1 MIADKSQNNK
11 QWPLEGVK
19 VLDLGQIYNGP
30 YAGFLMA
37 HAGADV
43 IKVEP
48 LTGEVLRQRGGGQVP
63 LSFSMLNT
71 NKRGI
76 AIDLKKN
83 EGKKLLLDL
92 AGEADVLLENFA
104 PGAMERLGLGIDLF
118 LESNPGLIYASGSGY
133 GLSGPKKNNLAMD
146 LTVQAIGGIMTING
160 PETGPPMKAGAAI
173 CDFVGGVHLYAGIV
187 TALYEREKTGLGGV
201 VEVAMQEAIYPVLT
215 SNIASLHK
223 NKWKQPA
230 RRGNKHPTQGSA
242 PYNVYETTDG
252 YIAII
257 CVKDAHW
264 LSLLK
269 VIAREDLLTDQRFK
283 TQALRA
289 TNEGIV
295 DEIVENWTKTK
306 TKDQAAELLKTNKI
320 PAAPV
325 RNLEEVTQDE
335 HMHERGMLNNIN
347 HPTMGDVILPKSPIR
362 FHKTPESELNIE
374 PTIGQ
379 HTREVLVEWLKIS
392 GEKIDTLI
400 RAGVIGENDEN
411 KK

>member
-1 MIADKSQNNK
+1 MSNPHH
-11 QWPLEGVK
+11 PLTGIR
-19 VLDLGQIYNGP
+19 VLDLTQIYNGP

-104 PGAMERLGLGIDLF
+104 PGALERLGLGIDLF

-146 LTVQAIGGIMTING
+146 LTVQAIGGIMSING

-187 TALYEREKTGLGGV
+187 TALDEREKTGLGGV

-289 TNEGIV
+289 TNEDVV

-392 GEKIDTLI
+392 GEKVDTLI
-400 RAGVIGENDEN
+400 RTGVIGENDEN

>member
-1 MIADKSQNNK
+1 MIADKSQNKK

-146 LTVQAIGGIMTING
+146 LTVQAIGGIMSING

-230 RRGNKHPTQGSA
+230 RRGNKHPNKGSA

-289 TNEGIV
+289 TNEDVV

-392 GEKIDTLI
+392 GEKVDTLI

>member
-1 MIADKSQNNK
+1 MIADKSQNSK

-146 LTVQAIGGIMTING
+146 LTVQAIGGIMSING

-289 TNEGIV
+289 TNEDVV

-392 GEKIDTLI
+392 GEKLDTLI
-400 RAGVIGENDEN
+400 RTGVIGENDEN

>member
-1 MIADKSQNNK
+1 MIADKSQNKK

-146 LTVQAIGGIMTING
+146 LTVQAIGGIMSING

-264 LSLLK
+264 ISLLK

-289 TNEGIV
+289 TNEEAV

-392 GEKIDTLI
+392 GEKLDTLI
-400 RAGVIGENDEN
+400 RTGVIGENDEN

>member
-1 MIADKSQNNK
+1 MIADKSQNSK

-146 LTVQAIGGIMTING
+146 LTVQAIGGIMSING

-289 TNEGIV
+289 TNEDVV

-392 GEKIDTLI
+392 GEKVDTLI
-400 RAGVIGENDEN
+400 RTGVIGENDEN

>member
-1 MIADKSQNNK
+1 MIADKSQNKK

-104 PGAMERLGLGIDLF
+104 PGAMERLELGIDLF
-118 LESNPGLIYASGSGY
+118 LDSNPRLIYASGSGY
-133 GLSGPKKNNLAMD
+133 GLSGSKKNNLAMD
-146 LTVQAIGGIMTING
+146 LTVQAIGGIMSING

-187 TALYEREKTGLGGV
+187 TALYDREKTGLGGV

-242 PYNVYETTDG
+242 PYNVYETNDG

-257 CVKDAHW
+257 CVKDSHW
-264 LSLLK
+264 LNLLK
-269 VIAREDLLTDQRFK
+269 VIAREDLMTDQRFK

-289 TNEGIV
+289 TNEEVV

-347 HPTMGDVILPKSPIR
+347 HPTMGDVVLPKSPIR
-362 FHKTPESELNIE
+362 FHKTPESEINIE

-379 HTREVLVEWLKIS
+379 HTREVLVEWLQIS
-392 GEKIDTLI
+392 GKKVDTLLG
-400 RAGVIGENDEN
+400 AGVIGENDEN

>member
-146 LTVQAIGGIMTING
+146 LTVQAIGGIMSING

-187 TALYEREKTGLGGV
+187 TALYEREKTGRGGV

-230 RRGNKHPTQGSA
+230 RRGNKHPTKGSA

-269 VIAREDLLTDQRFK
+269 VIARDDLLTDQRFK

-289 TNEGIV
+289 TNEDVV

-392 GEKIDTLI
+392 GEKVDTLI

>member
-146 LTVQAIGGIMTING
+146 LTVQAIGGIMSING

-289 TNEGIV
+289 TNEDVV

-379 HTREVLVEWLKIS
+379 HTREVLVEWLHIS

>member
-1 MIADKSQNNK
+1 MIADKSQNKK

-118 LESNPGLIYASGSGY
+118 LDSNPGLIYASGSGY
-133 GLSGPKKNNLAMD
+133 GLSGPQKNNLAMD
-146 LTVQAIGGIMTING
+146 LTVQAIGGIMSING

-242 PYNVYETTDG
+242 PYNVYETNDG

-269 VIAREDLLTDQRFK
+269 VIAREDLMTDQRFK

-289 TNEGIV
+289 TNEEVV

-347 HPTMGDVILPKSPIR
+347 HPTMGDVVLPKSPIR
-362 FHKTPESELNIE
+362 FHKTPESEINIE

-379 HTREVLVEWLKIS
+379 HTREVLVEWLQIS
-392 GEKIDTLI
+392 GKKVDTLLG
-400 RAGVIGENDEN
+400 AGVIGENHEN

>member
-146 LTVQAIGGIMTING
+146 LTVQAIGGIMSING

-187 TALYEREKTGLGGV
+187 TALYDREKTGLGGV

-264 LSLLK
+264 ISLLK

-289 TNEGIV
+289 TNEEAV

-347 HPTMGDVILPKSPIR
+347 HPTMGDVVLPKSPIR
-362 FHKTPESELNIE
+362 FHKTPESEINIE

-379 HTREVLVEWLKIS
+379 HTREVLVEWLKMS
-392 GEKIDTLI
+392 GEKVDTLI
-400 RAGVIGENDEN
+400 RTGVIGENDEN

>member
-11 QWPLEGVK
+11 QWPLGGVK

-133 GLSGPKKNNLAMD
+133 GLSGPKKK
-146 LTVQAIGGIMTING
+146 QPCNG
-160 PETGPPMKAGAAI
+160 PNCSGNWW
-173 CDFVGGVHLYAGIV
+173 Y
-187 TALYEREKTGLGGV
+187 YE
-201 VEVAMQEAIYPVLT
+201 Y
-215 SNIASLHK
+215 
-223 NKWKQPA
+223 
-230 RRGNKHPTQGSA
+230 
-242 PYNVYETTDG
+242 
-252 YIAII
+252 
-257 CVKDAHW
+257 
-264 LSLLK
+264 
-269 VIAREDLLTDQRFK
+269 
-283 TQALRA
+283 
-289 TNEGIV
+289 
-295 DEIVENWTKTK
+295 
-306 TKDQAAELLKTNKI
+306 
-320 PAAPV
+320 
-325 RNLEEVTQDE
+325 
-335 HMHERGMLNNIN
+335 
-347 HPTMGDVILPKSPIR
+347 
-362 FHKTPESELNIE
+362 
-374 PTIGQ
+374 
-379 HTREVLVEWLKIS
+379 
-392 GEKIDTLI
+392 
-400 RAGVIGENDEN
+400 
-411 KK
+411 

>member
-1 MIADKSQNNK
+1 
-11 QWPLEGVK
+11 
-19 VLDLGQIYNGP
+19 
-30 YAGFLMA
+30 
-37 HAGADV
+37 
-43 IKVEP
+43 
-48 LTGEVLRQRGGGQVP
+48 
-63 LSFSMLNT
+63 
-71 NKRGI
+71 
-76 AIDLKKN
+76 
-83 EGKKLLLDL
+83 
-92 AGEADVLLENFA
+92 
-104 PGAMERLGLGIDLF
+104 
-118 LESNPGLIYASGSGY
+118 
-133 GLSGPKKNNLAMD
+133 MD
-146 LTVQAIGGIMTING
+146 LTVQAIGGIMSING

-264 LSLLK
+264 ISLLK

-289 TNEGIV
+289 TNEEAV

-392 GEKIDTLI
+392 GEKLDTLI
-400 RAGVIGENDEN
+400 RTGVIGENDEN

>member
-1 MIADKSQNNK
+1 
-11 QWPLEGVK
+11 
-19 VLDLGQIYNGP
+19 
-30 YAGFLMA
+30 
-37 HAGADV
+37 
-43 IKVEP
+43 
-48 LTGEVLRQRGGGQVP
+48 
-63 LSFSMLNT
+63 
-71 NKRGI
+71 
-76 AIDLKKN
+76 
-83 EGKKLLLDL
+83 
-92 AGEADVLLENFA
+92 
-104 PGAMERLGLGIDLF
+104 
-118 LESNPGLIYASGSGY
+118 
-133 GLSGPKKNNLAMD
+133 MD
-146 LTVQAIGGIMTING
+146 LTVQAIGGIMSING

-289 TNEGIV
+289 TNEEVV
-295 DEIVENWTKTK
+295 DEIVENWTKPK

-335 HMHERGMLNNIN
+335 HMHERGMLNNSN

-379 HTREVLVEWLKIS
+379 HTREVLVEWLQIS
-392 GEKIDTLI
+392 GKKFDTLLG
-400 RAGVIGENDEN
+400 AGVIGENDEN

>member
-1 MIADKSQNNK
+1 MIAEKSQNK
-11 QWPLEGVK
+11 KKWPLEGVK

-133 GLSGPKKNNLAMD
+133 GLSGSKKNNLAMD
-146 LTVQAIGGIMTING
+146 LTVQAIGGIMSING

-289 TNEGIV
+289 TNEDVV

-379 HTREVLVEWLKIS
+379 HTREVLVEWLHIS

>member
-146 LTVQAIGGIMTING
+146 LTVQAIGGIMSING

-289 TNEGIV
+289 TNEDVV

-392 GEKIDTLI
+392 GEKLDTLI
-400 RAGVIGENDEN
+400 RTGVIGENDEN

>member
-146 LTVQAIGGIMTING
+146 LTVQAIGGIMSING

-230 RRGNKHPTQGSA
+230 RRGNKHPTKGSA

-289 TNEGIV
+289 TNEDVV

-325 RNLEEVTQDE
+325 RNLEEVTKDE

-392 GEKIDTLI
+392 GEKVDTLI

>member
-37 HAGADV
+37 LAGADV

-146 LTVQAIGGIMTING
+146 LTVQAIGGIMSING

-264 LSLLK
+264 ISLLK

-289 TNEGIV
+289 TNEDVV

-392 GEKIDTLI
+392 GEKVDTLI

>member
-1 MIADKSQNNK
+1 MIADKSQNKK

-92 AGEADVLLENFA
+92 AGQADVLLENFA

-118 LESNPGLIYASGSGY
+118 LGSNPRLIYASGSGY
-133 GLSGPKKNNLAMD
+133 GLSGSKKNNLAMD
-146 LTVQAIGGIMTING
+146 LTVQAIGGIMSING

-187 TALYEREKTGLGGV
+187 TALYDREKTGLGGV

-242 PYNVYETTDG
+242 PYNVYETNDG

-257 CVKDAHW
+257 CVKDSHW
-264 LSLLK
+264 LNLLK
-269 VIAREDLLTDQRFK
+269 VIAREDLVTDQRFK

-289 TNEGIV
+289 TNEEVV

-347 HPTMGDVILPKSPIR
+347 HPTMGDVVLPKSPIR
-362 FHKTPESELNIE
+362 FHKTPESEINIE

-379 HTREVLVEWLKIS
+379 HTREVLVEWLQIS
-392 GEKIDTLI
+392 GKKVDTLLG
-400 RAGVIGENDEN
+400 AGVIGENDEN

>member
-1 MIADKSQNNK
+1 MIADKSQNKK

-146 LTVQAIGGIMTING
+146 LTVQAIGGIMSING

-264 LSLLK
+264 ISLLK

-289 TNEGIV
+289 TNEEAV

-379 HTREVLVEWLKIS
+379 HTREVLVEWLHIS

>member
-1 MIADKSQNNK
+1 MIADKSQNKK

-133 GLSGPKKNNLAMD
+133 GLSGPQKNNLAMD
-146 LTVQAIGGIMTING
+146 LTVQAIGGIMSING

-269 VIAREDLLTDQRFK
+269 VIAREDLMTDQRFK

-289 TNEGIV
+289 TNEEAV

-379 HTREVLVEWLKIS
+379 HTREVLVEWLQIS

-411 KK
+411 RK

>member
-146 LTVQAIGGIMTING
+146 LTVQAIGGIMSING

-379 HTREVLVEWLKIS
+379 HTREVLVEWLQIS
-392 GEKIDTLI
+392 GEKVDTLI

>member
-146 LTVQAIGGIMTING
+146 LTVQAIGGIMSING

-230 RRGNKHPTQGSA
+230 RRGNKHPTKGSA

-269 VIAREDLLTDQRFK
+269 VMAREDLLTDQRFK

-289 TNEGIV
+289 TNEDVV

-392 GEKIDTLI
+392 GEKVDTLI

>member
-11 QWPLEGVK
+11 QLPLEGVK

-146 LTVQAIGGIMTING
+146 LTVQAIGGIMSING

-223 NKWKQPA
+223 NNWKQPA

-289 TNEGIV
+289 TNEDVV

-379 HTREVLVEWLKIS
+379 HTREVLVEWLQIS
-392 GEKIDTLI
+392 GEKVDTLI

>member
-133 GLSGPKKNNLAMD
+133 GLSGPQKNNLAMD
-146 LTVQAIGGIMTING
+146 LTVQAIGGIMSING

-289 TNEGIV
+289 TNEGVV
-295 DEIVENWTKTK
+295 DEIVENWTKKK

-392 GEKIDTLI
+392 GEKVDTLI

>member
-1 MIADKSQNNK
+1 MIADKSQNSK

-146 LTVQAIGGIMTING
+146 LTVQAIGGIMSING

-242 PYNVYETTDG
+242 PYNVYETIDG

-289 TNEGIV
+289 TNEGVV

-362 FHKTPESELNIE
+362 FHKTPGSELNIE

-379 HTREVLVEWLKIS
+379 HTREVLVEWLKMS
-392 GEKIDTLI
+392 GEKVDTLI
-400 RAGVIGENDEN
+400 RTGVIGENDEN

>member
-83 EGKKLLLDL
+83 EGKELLLDL

-146 LTVQAIGGIMTING
+146 LTVQAIGGIMSING

-230 RRGNKHPTQGSA
+230 RRGNKHPTKGSA

-289 TNEGIV
+289 TNEDVV
-295 DEIVENWTKTK
+295 DEIVENWTRTK

-392 GEKIDTLI
+392 GEKVDTLI

>member
-133 GLSGPKKNNLAMD
+133 GLSGPQKNNLAMD
-146 LTVQAIGGIMTING
+146 LTVQAIGGIMSING

-230 RRGNKHPTQGSA
+230 RRGNKHPTKGSA

-289 TNEGIV
+289 TNEDVV

-325 RNLEEVTQDE
+325 RNLEEVTKDE

-392 GEKIDTLI
+392 GEKVDTLI